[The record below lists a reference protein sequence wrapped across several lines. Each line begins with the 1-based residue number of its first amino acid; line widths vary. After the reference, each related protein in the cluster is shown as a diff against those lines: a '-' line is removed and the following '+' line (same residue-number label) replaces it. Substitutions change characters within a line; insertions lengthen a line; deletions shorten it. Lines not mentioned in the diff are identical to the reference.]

1 MKFWKILLVAL
12 CSTAG
17 ISAAS
22 AVESDQVPINSDTF
36 PDPAFSDWVEQQDAD
51 EDGFL
56 SESERDAVTNMD
68 LRKQGI
74 QDLTGLE
81 WFQSL
86 EKLNC
91 SENDLVELEI
101 IDFPALQS
109 LTCNENPRLET
120 LTLSDV
126 PELEHLYCFHSNLSE
141 LDLHDVPNLTY
152 LAWGGSPLEELDLS
166 ENPNLH
172 TLHVLGGNLTHADLS
187 HNENL
192 DTLLWNHTLIETLDL
207 SHQTNLTYLNCTD
220 NQLTS
225 LDLSNNP
232 KLETIYA
239 GKNKLLAIRIPDGIE
254 PFCDLTEQ
262 RPAAFDLPAGEN
274 GFLLSDLVPWMDT
287 DQVSQLNGAVLEGN
301 RIQLDSPN
309 QAITYRYTDGAAEL
323 DAAVTVT
330 GENDWQVPL
339 HIDSWTYGEP
349 AAQPQAQPAF
359 GTAAFFYAASP
370 EGPFQPEVPIHAG
383 TWYVQAIV
391 EETPQYAGLESVAS
405 FEIYPARPEYLA
417 PNMKSATYGDY
428 LADVSLESQFFWE
441 NGSLRV
447 GNVGEQTHLAFYV
460 PSDLIDYQMVEHIPV
475 VVNVSPYDGTRLP
488 IPQVSSRAEAES
500 IVIKHGDWILQPG
513 TDYTTALVSQENNAL
528 FTIEFQGNYTG
539 TVTQTFP
546 DSITSGGS
554 GSTNTGNS
562 SNSNTGSSGSNAST
576 TFVISAQATS
586 GGTISPDG
594 KIQVKR
600 GAPPQFTMRAQEGY
614 RLRTILID
622 GKSIGAQET
631 YRFDPVSKNHTISAE
646 FVPVSTLP
654 TSDQTG
660 VSDVLDTQT
669 HGAYVSG
676 YPGNQ
681 FGPEDALTRAQAAQL
696 FYSLLKNQD
705 ISTTTHFTDGPSDAW
720 YAKAVNTL
728 ASMGIISGVG
738 DDKFL
743 PNQPITRAEFVTMA
757 TKFAQPSLRQELDFP
772 DVTPDDWFY
781 ENVMCAADYGWI
793 SGYPDGTFGPNLLVT
808 RAQATVILNRILGR
822 SADRDFIAH
831 HAELKTFSDVPASH
845 WAYYD
850 ICEAAN
856 AHTYEHISH
865 MELWEALL

>member
-22 AVESDQVPINSDTF
+22 AVESDQVPIDSDTF
-36 PDPAFSDWVEQQDAD
+36 PDPAFLDWVEQQDA
-51 EDGFL
+51 DGFL

-74 QDLTGLE
+74 QDSTGLE

-91 SENDLVELEI
+91 NENDLIELEI
-101 IDFPALQS
+101 TDFPALQS

-141 LDLHDVPNLTY
+141 LDWHDVPNLTY

-166 ENPNLH
+166 ENPNLD
-172 TLHVLGGNLTHADLS
+172 TLQVLGGNLTHADLS

-239 GKNKLLAIRIPDGIE
+239 GKNKLLAIRIPDGIN

-274 GFLLSDLVPWMDT
+274 GFLLSDLVPWMDA
-287 DQVSQLNGAVLEGN
+287 DQVSQLNGAVLEDD
-301 RIQLDSPN
+301 RMQLDSPN
-309 QAITYRYTDGAAEL
+309 QTITYHYTDGAAEL

-349 AAQPQAQPAF
+349 AAQPAF

-370 EGPFQPEVPIHAG
+370 ESPFQPEVPIHSG

-391 EETPQYAGLESVAS
+391 EETPQYTGLESVAS

-441 NGSLRV
+441 NGNLRV
-447 GNVGEQTHLAFYV
+447 GNVGE
-460 PSDLIDYQMVEHIPV
+460 
-475 VVNVSPYDGTRLP
+475 
-488 IPQVSSRAEAES
+488 
-500 IVIKHGDWILQPG
+500 
-513 TDYTTALVSQENNAL
+513 
-528 FTIEFQGNYTG
+528 
-539 TVTQTFP
+539 
-546 DSITSGGS
+546 
-554 GSTNTGNS
+554 
-562 SNSNTGSSGSNAST
+562 
-576 TFVISAQATS
+576 
-586 GGTISPDG
+586 
-594 KIQVKR
+594 
-600 GAPPQFTMRAQEGY
+600 
-614 RLRTILID
+614 
-622 GKSIGAQET
+622 
-631 YRFDPVSKNHTISAE
+631 
-646 FVPVSTLP
+646 
-654 TSDQTG
+654 
-660 VSDVLDTQT
+660 
-669 HGAYVSG
+669 
-676 YPGNQ
+676 
-681 FGPEDALTRAQAAQL
+681 
-696 FYSLLKNQD
+696 
-705 ISTTTHFTDGPSDAW
+705 
-720 YAKAVNTL
+720 
-728 ASMGIISGVG
+728 
-738 DDKFL
+738 
-743 PNQPITRAEFVTMA
+743 
-757 TKFAQPSLRQELDFP
+757 
-772 DVTPDDWFY
+772 
-781 ENVMCAADYGWI
+781 
-793 SGYPDGTFGPNLLVT
+793 
-808 RAQATVILNRILGR
+808 
-822 SADRDFIAH
+822 
-831 HAELKTFSDVPASH
+831 
-845 WAYYD
+845 
-850 ICEAAN
+850 
-856 AHTYEHISH
+856 
-865 MELWEALL
+865 